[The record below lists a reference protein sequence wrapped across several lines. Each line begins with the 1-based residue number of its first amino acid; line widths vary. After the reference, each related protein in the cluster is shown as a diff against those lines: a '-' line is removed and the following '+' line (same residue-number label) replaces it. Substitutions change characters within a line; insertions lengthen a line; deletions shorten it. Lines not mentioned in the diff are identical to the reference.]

1 MEKAPEQDFVLSH
14 RWIFTALHVLVKNK
28 ARVLLLGGA
37 GVGKTTLVKR
47 FQSPASF
54 EEEEKVKY
62 QTLH

>member
-14 RWIFTALHVLVKNK
+14 RWIYSFARFGEKI